1 MAWEVWQPSRAGR
14 ELQTGLSDETV
25 CGGQGWRLPGPVSA
39 PYDAQCLAS
48 HKCCE
53 LPDHGFILWG
63 DEGRSFPGKHCQ
75 TQLWGSSSSD
85 GLVPSSYSS
94 QCPPRLPGVAEV
106 SESPVMPVT
115 TRNRISGLGWTAQV
129 QALGAAPGVG
139 LEPDPGVTS
148 LPQAASLRGQ
158 DWDPPPIL
166 LGPLRE
172 PQGALT
178 HELQ

>member
-39 PYDAQCLAS
+39 PYDAQCPAS

-53 LPDHGFILWG
+53 LPDHGFIPWG

-115 TRNRISGLGWTAQV
+115 TRNRISGLGWH
-129 QALGAAPGVG
+129 
-139 LEPDPGVTS
+139 LEWG
-148 LPQAASLRGQ
+148 
-158 DWDPPPIL
+158 
-166 LGPLRE
+166 
-172 PQGALT
+172 
-178 HELQ
+178 